1 MTSSD
6 LTETPVSTIVF
17 HHHKKTSS
25 PMSMSSHH
33 HSPRTSDIEMEP
45 SPLPNQGPQQR
56 RSSYPQIEHH
66 QVPTPSYKRR
76 PSRPW
81 TNTEQEALYVAVER
95 FKLFGRWREI
105 KIRMNLDR
113 TPNEIGEEYMRLYG
127 EILDSDDEDLDD
139 LMMAS
144 MVSSSSSSP
153 HTTFSS
159 STATAG
165 KRGRPLGSGSM
176 RKTTS
181 PVQRKQT
188 TSPRMQIRRSQ
199 SMEWTRSNEYP
210 HGDMMDHYPRGNG
223 LMSPASSTSSSRPM
237 DDNNMNNPSDH
248 TEVKP
253 TRTVRVW
260 TQRQSEQLKSLIE
273 DYFPGG
279 YRINWVWVASQM
291 GNTFTRKQCKNKWE
305 IMRRRA
311 GTEEEVALLKKG
323 HEEFGASWSQIQEKY
338 LPERSQGS
346 IAIMWELLQAREAG
360 QQQKH

>member
-1 MTSSD
+1 MA
-6 LTETPVSTIVF
+6 
-17 HHHKKTSS
+17 S
-25 PMSMSSHH
+25 PSMSSHH
-33 HSPRTSDIEMEP
+33 LSPRISDIEMEP
-45 SPLPNQGPQQR
+45 SPLPDQGPQPR
-56 RSSYPQIEHH
+56 RSSYPQLEQHH
-66 QVPTPSYKRR
+66 PTQVPPSYKRK

-139 LMMAS
+139 MMAS
-144 MVSSSSSSP
+144 MGSSTSSSP
-153 HTTFSS
+153 HTFPA
-159 STATAG
+159 STSG
-165 KRGRPLGSGSM
+165 KRGRPLGSGGM
-176 RKTTS
+176 RKTAS
-181 PVQRKQT
+181 PVQSRQQ

-199 SMEWTRSNEYP
+199 SMEWTRSSEYQ
-210 HGDMMDHYPRGNG
+210 HGDMDSHYPRGG
-223 LMSPASSTSSSRPM
+223 PMSPASSSPSTRPT
-237 DDNNMNNPSDH
+237 DDTPSNPASDH
-248 TEVKP
+248 SAEVKP

-323 HEEFGASWSQIQEKY
+323 HEEFGPSWSQIQEKY

-346 IAIMWELLQAREAG
+346 IAIMWELLLAREAG